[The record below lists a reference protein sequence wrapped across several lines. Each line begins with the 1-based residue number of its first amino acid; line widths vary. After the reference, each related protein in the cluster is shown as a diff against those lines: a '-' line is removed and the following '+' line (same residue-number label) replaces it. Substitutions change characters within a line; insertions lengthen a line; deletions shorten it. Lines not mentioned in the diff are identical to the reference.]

1 LNGLTLYVVDIMLDG
16 QRLRIAEV
24 SQMLNHEV
32 DDSVLTMSYD
42 LSTVCGMVFFIIAS
56 NHKC

>member
-1 LNGLTLYVVDIMLDG
+1 MWDG
-16 QRLRIAEV
+16 QRPRITEV

-32 DDSVLTMSYD
+32 DDSVLAMSYD
-42 LSTVCGMVFFIIAS
+42 LSTVCGIVFFIIAS